1 MDHETEKRGFRTF
14 FEKKFCPGITKLAA
28 VIFIGSIIYTILHE
42 MPFAYIVPGIYIL
55 CALANEV
62 YFLMKKRYLIA
73 VLILAALV
81 GYLYLILHYSRFV
94 L

>member
-1 MDHETEKRGFRTF
+1 
-14 FEKKFCPGITKLAA
+14 
-28 VIFIGSIIYTILHE
+28 